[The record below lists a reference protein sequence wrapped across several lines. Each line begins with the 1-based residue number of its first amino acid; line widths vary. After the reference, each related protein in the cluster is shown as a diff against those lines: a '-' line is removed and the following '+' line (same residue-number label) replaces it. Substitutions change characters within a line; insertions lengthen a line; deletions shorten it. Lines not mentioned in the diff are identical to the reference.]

1 MLLQEDIGIILL
13 TNRELGALFRF
24 PKGRCFFRGHIFRRT
39 AIYMYKPDKNGGKVM
54 FIRTIKIKRP
64 NLLAAALVVVIVCL
78 IAIVGLTAYRVTAKS
93 EYELKN
99 EQQRQEFIKEMGW
112 ETDEGFD
119 DCKQI
124 TIPEEFNEV
133 YNSYNELQKQ
143 QGFDLSRYKGKT
155 CDIYTYKVRNYKGH
169 EGKDDV
175 NCNLM
180 IFENK
185 LIGGDVS
192 SVELDG
198 FMQGLRSSQK

>member
-1 MLLQEDIGIILL
+1 
-13 TNRELGALFRF
+13 
-24 PKGRCFFRGHIFRRT
+24 
-39 AIYMYKPDKNGGKVM
+39 MYKPDKNGGKVM